1 MPTPV
6 LHGLKALF
14 IVVLYLYLWY
24 VAKAVRGH
32 LGAGADRRE
41 APEMTVT
48 RSPTNQQLNFSV
60 TGALI
65 VGRSAEADVTI
76 DDPYASDFHVRLGP
90 HAGGVRLHDLDSTNG
105 TYVNGTKI
113 AAPTVLQR
121 GDSVQ
126 VGDTVMEVK

>member
-6 LHGLKALF
+6 LHALKVVF
-14 IVVLYLYLWY
+14 ILVLYLYLWH
-24 VAKAVRGH
+24 VARAVRGH

-48 RSPTNQQLNFSV
+48 HSPNNQELTFSV
-60 TGALI
+60 TGPLI
-65 VGRSAEADVTI
+65 VGRSPEADVTV
-76 DDPYASDFHVRLGP
+76 DDPYASDFHARLGP

-105 TYVNGTKI
+105 TFVNGSKI

-121 GDSVQ
+121 GDTIQ
-126 VGDTVMEVK
+126 VGETTLEFK

>member
-6 LHGLKALF
+6 LDALKVAF
-14 IVVLYLYLWY
+14 IVVLYLYLWH

-41 APEMTVT
+41 ALEIEVK
-48 RSPTNQQLNFSV
+48 RSPSNQQLTFAV

-65 VGRSAEADVTI
+65 VGRSPEADVI
-76 DDPYASDFHVRLGP
+76 VDDPYASDFHARLGP

-105 TYVNGTKI
+105 TFVNGEKI

-121 GDSVQ
+121 GDNLQ